1 MAEIDVTRRRP
12 GFEDGVVE
20 RTGFRLSWG
29 AIFAGFVV
37 ATALQMVLST
47 LGIAIGFAAID
58 PQARVDAGDVG
69 IGVAIWFAL
78 TAIISLFVGG
88 MTTGRLAGVLTRG
101 DGMTH
106 GVVVW
111 ALSLLLAL
119 WLVVSGVGT
128 VLGGITG
135 FVARTATAAVAGAGP
150 VAASV
155 MQEGIP
161 EADAADR
168 LEAERR
174 AREAQVRLQQQAREV
189 GPEAA
194 DAASKAAWS
203 ALLLMGLS
211 VAAAAGGAAMT
222 ARE

>member
-101 DGMTH
+101 DGMVH

-111 ALSLLLAL
+111 GLSLLLAL
-119 WLVVSGVGT
+119 WLGVTGVGA
-128 VLGGITG
+128 VLGGVTG
-135 FVARTATAAVAGAGP
+135 FVGQTATAAVGGAGP
-150 VAASV
+150 IVAR
-155 MQEGIP
+155 EGGLGLDP
-161 EADAADR
+161 ADR
-168 LEAERR
+168 QEAERR
-174 AREAQVRLQQQAREV
+174 AREAQARLEQQARGV

-194 DAASKAAWS
+194 DAAAKAAWT